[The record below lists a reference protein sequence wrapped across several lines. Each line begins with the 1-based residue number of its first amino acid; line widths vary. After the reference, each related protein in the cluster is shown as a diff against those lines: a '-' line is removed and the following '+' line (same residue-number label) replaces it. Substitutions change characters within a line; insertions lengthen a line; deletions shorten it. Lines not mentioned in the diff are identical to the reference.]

1 MPTPPDPLHA
11 PSIELKSFL
20 WLLIAVS
27 AAFLAILLPFG
38 SAIMWSVFV
47 SIIFMPVH
55 RRLLHWLGRPNTA
68 ALLTLLI
75 ILLIFVLPLS
85 LLGSSLVQEAVQL
98 SDRLRSG
105 ELNPAATFQKAV
117 HALPQ
122 VIQQQLDRLGLLD
135 LSQVQARIT
144 ALLASSGQFLTGQL
158 FSAGQH
164 TLKFVAS
171 LGIMLYLLFFLL
183 RDGRGLLRRIGYAV
197 PLAAQHRQRLF
208 QKFVTVVR
216 ATVKGSIVVAM
227 VQGLLGGLALWV
239 LDIPAVLLLTVLM
252 IILSLLPAV
261 GASLVWIPVAL
272 YLVSIGDIWQAL
284 ALSIWGVVVIGLAD
298 NLLRP
303 LLVGK
308 DTQMPDYLVLISTL
322 GGISMFGLNGFVIG
336 PLIAALFIAVWDIFA
351 VEHQNAPPLEAT
363 PAPAA
368 PAATESASARPGAG
382 DE

>member
-1 MPTPPDPLHA
+1 MPNPPDPLHA
-11 PSIELKSFL
+11 PSIELKSFF

-27 AAFLAILLPFG
+27 VAFVAILLPFS

-47 SIIFMPVH
+47 SIIFLPVH
-55 RRLLHWLGRPNTA
+55 RRLLRWLGRPNAA

-75 ILLIFVLPLS
+75 ILLIFILPLS
-85 LLGSSLVQEAVQL
+85 LVSASLVQETAQL
-98 SDRLRSG
+98 SERLRSG

-122 VIQQQLDRLGLLD
+122 VVQQQLGRLGLLD
-135 LSQVQARIT
+135 LAQLQARIT
-144 ALLASSGQFLTGQL
+144 AMLAASGQYLTGQL

-164 TLKFVAS
+164 TLKFIAS

-197 PLAAQHRQRLF
+197 PLAAEHRQRLF
-208 QKFVTVVR
+208 QKFVAVVR

-227 VQGLLGGLALWV
+227 VQGLLGGLALWA

-272 YLVSIGDIWQAL
+272 YLVSIGDVWQAV
-284 ALSIWGVVVIGLAD
+284 ALSAWGVVVIGLAD

-322 GGISMFGLNGFVIG
+322 GGISVFGLNGFVIG

-351 VEHQNAPPLEAT
+351 EEHQDAPPLEAT
-363 PAPAA
+363 PAAEPA
-368 PAATESASARPGAG
+368 PAKAEAELPA
-382 DE
+382 E